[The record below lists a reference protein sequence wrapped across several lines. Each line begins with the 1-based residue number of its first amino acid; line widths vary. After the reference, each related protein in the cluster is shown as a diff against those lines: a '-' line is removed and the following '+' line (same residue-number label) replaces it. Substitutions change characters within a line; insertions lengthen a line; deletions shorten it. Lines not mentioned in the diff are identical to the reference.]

1 MNMIIQHYLFLI
13 HGNQFNSSI
22 SYSNN
27 SRNTPWFDIIQTA
40 GIISIL
46 ISCLL
51 PINTYNSISNSLLSN
66 NHNYNKH
73 INYHILSIIHSYYPL
88 SFHQIQYHN
97 QTLSI
102 LCYSYSCITAQRHS
116 FHSHHNSDPQLRH
129 STLAHFIDFT
139 PHSLS
144 FISHYSTI
152 FYYHLFIPIQY
163 YWIQSREYH
172 SHHSL
177 LISFISYFHLYLHSH
192 IISILF
198 ISHNSSTS
206 LSHSLPITS
215 ICYHFINSHPFISSS
230 LIVSYDCCW
239 L

>member
-102 LCYSYSCITAQRHS
+102 LCYSYSCITAQWHS
-116 FHSHHNSDPQLRH
+116 FHSYHNSDPQL
-129 STLAHFIDFT
+129 
-139 PHSLS
+139 PH
-144 FISHYSTI
+144 Y
-152 FYYHLFIPIQY
+152 P
-163 YWIQSREYH
+163 
-172 SHHSL
+172 
-177 LISFISYFHLYLHSH
+177 ISFISLHIHFHLSESL
-192 IISILF
+192 III
-198 ISHNSSTS
+198 
-206 LSHSLPITS
+206 
-215 ICYHFINSHPFISSS
+215 ICSNNYHFSYICFLHKSNRDIRSFLSIIFICFTFKRSNLLLS
-230 LIVSYDCCW
+230 IIY
-239 L
+239 